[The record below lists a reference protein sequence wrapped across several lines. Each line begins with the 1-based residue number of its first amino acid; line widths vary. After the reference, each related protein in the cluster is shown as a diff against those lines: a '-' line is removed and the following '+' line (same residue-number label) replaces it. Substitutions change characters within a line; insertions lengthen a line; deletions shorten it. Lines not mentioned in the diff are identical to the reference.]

1 MALNLEEGR
10 GIAFAK
16 TSKAGNEY
24 FDGEIMID
32 GKRHTLRFGVTV
44 HKDGPSVGEPK
55 LTKRGTRQAW
65 VVCEESVAAEQRRL
79 RERLEYL
86 ENISES
92 ERTQVTKEDREQAEF
107 DNRLK

>member
-16 TSKAGNEY
+16 TSKAGSEY
-24 FDGEIMID
+24 FEGEIMMY
-32 GKRHTLRFGVTV
+32 GKRHILRFGVTV
-44 HKDGPSVGEPK
+44 HKDGPNVGEPK
-55 LTKRGTRQAW
+55 LTKRGTRMAW
-65 VVCEESVAAEQRRL
+65 AVCEESVAAEQRRL

-86 ENISES
+86 ENLPES